1 MCKKCEC
8 FSLNSYQNSVSHKAL
23 QAKLCLSL
31 SYRLACA
38 FESEYRPHLLS
49 KALHRS
55 VR

>member
-8 FSLNSYQNSVSHKAL
+8 FSLNTYQNSVSHRAL

-31 SYRLACA
+31 SCRLACA
-38 FESEYRPHLLS
+38 FESEYRAHLLS
-49 KALHRS
+49 KALHRA

>member
-8 FSLNSYQNSVSHKAL
+8 FSLNSYQNRVSHTAL
-23 QAKLCLSL
+23 QAKLCLSH

-38 FESEYRPHLLS
+38 FESEYGARLLS
-49 KALHRS
+49 NAPHRA